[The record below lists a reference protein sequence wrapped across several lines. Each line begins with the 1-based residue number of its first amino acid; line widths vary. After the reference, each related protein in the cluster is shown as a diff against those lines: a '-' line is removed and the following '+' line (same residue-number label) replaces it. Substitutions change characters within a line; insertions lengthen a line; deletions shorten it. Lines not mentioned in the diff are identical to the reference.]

1 MIADHVRLH
10 EHSRLDRG
18 GAPTLLANPGVD
30 TVCAPRFARDNQ
42 YLAGTRTLK
51 NENDRCANTCH
62 LQSEFYVDVSGISI
76 E

>member
-30 TVCAPRFARDNQ
+30 TVCASRFAADNQ
-42 YLAGTRTLK
+42 YLAGTKTLK
-51 NENDRCANTCH
+51 NENDRSANTCH
-62 LQSEFYVDVSGISI
+62 LQSEFFVSDSGISI
-76 E
+76 